1 MRDFKRQK
9 SSAVEFRNRI
19 SPAGGVSP
27 LAARCFS
34 VAVFLLV
41 SFTAVPV
48 LAQSF
53 ELPVDISLPVITLS
67 HVGGN
72 TVLPRQNQK
81 PELTIRGDGTITVSD
96 SLGRGKD
103 LESRISDEDLHR
115 LMTFVLNDE
124 HLPELDAGNAQ
135 FAINAINARCGHS
148 LRVTDAAFTVI
159 HVHLANED
167 FEGNF
172 YALGV
177 FAEAYPIVKPLGRLW
192 KVERRLRQLA
202 EEIKAGGK
210 DAVTSALEVAAAN
223 IQQQTDPFDLKL
235 EDYAQVLMNGDN
247 NRTLEFIHDRGDG
260 TSTSVIVTYNLPQAP
275 TVSLRT
281 VRNPQ
286 PEVMTCPQVQQ

>member
-1 MRDFKRQK
+1 MSMKRQK
-9 SSAVEFRNRI
+9 TAVVESLNLNPTAVDIPR
-19 SPAGGVSP
+19 

-34 VAVFLLV
+34 FAVVLIS
-41 SFTAVPV
+41 SFAAVPV

-53 ELPVDISLPVITLS
+53 ELPVDTSLPVITLN

-115 LMTFVLNDE
+115 LMTFVLNEE
-124 HLPELDAGNAQ
+124 HFPEFDAGDAQ

-148 LRVTDAAFTVI
+148 LRVTDAASTVI

-210 DAVTSALEVAAAN
+210 DTVTSALDVAASY

-247 NRTLEFIHDRGDG
+247 NKVLEFVHDRGDG
-260 TSTSVIVTYNLPQAP
+260 TSTSVIVTYNLPQSP
-275 TVSLRT
+275 TVSMRT
-281 VRNPQ
+281 VRNLQ
-286 PEVMTCPQVQQ
+286 PELMTCPQVQQ